1 VKVVAKILS
10 RSGDEV
16 TVAVTVRLGGSLL
29 EMEAAIQEATNALG
43 CCVTEEALKRF
54 DTDGSPIRVGAVKF
68 TARGRDPKAY
78 QTPYGVVEVDRYVYQ
93 TSRGG
98 RIHCPLEQQARIIRG
113 ATPLFASQISHKYA
127 QLNARAVQTDLAQN
141 HGRKVATSY
150 IQRVAKWVGDIAAA
164 KEEAWEYEMPRLP
177 GGIATIVASL
187 DGAMI
192 PMADS
197 DGWREAMVGTLSFYD
212 HDGERQHTV
221 YIAAAPEYGKHDFT
235 ARLAR
240 EIDRAKAHYPEAR
253 WLGIA
258 DGAPSNWAFLEQHTD
273 RQLIDFFHATEYIG
287 KLARA
292 RWPQRSAEDKR
303 AAWQHAHC
311 RRLKHDPGV
320 LDDLVAEAAQL
331 SRRPSLSQTLR
342 DDAYSAWTYF
352 NNHRHQ
358 MDYPG
363 FVAEG
368 LPIGSGVTEAACK
381 SLVKQRLC
389 ASGMRWKT
397 EGAKVVLSLRAL
409 TNTVGR
415 WSQFWQKIDQFG
427 AECFG

>member
-1 VKVVAKILS
+1 VTL
-10 RSGDEV
+10 EV
-16 TVAVTVRLGGSLL
+16 TVDLKGTLL
-29 EMEAAIQEATNALG
+29 EMEGAIQEASNAVG
-43 CCVTEEALKRF
+43 RCATEEALKRF
-54 DTDGSPIRVGAVKF
+54 DTDGSPIRVGALKL
-68 TARGRDPKAY
+68 TARGRDPKPY
-78 QTPYGVVEVDRYVYQ
+78 QTPYGVVEVERYVYQ

-98 RIHCPLEQQARIIRG
+98 RIYCPLEQQARIIRG

-127 QLNARAVQTDLAQN
+127 QLNARAVQTDLEQN
-141 HGRKVATSY
+141 HGRKIATSY
-150 IQRVAKWVGDIAAA
+150 IQHVAEWVGDIAAA
-164 KEEAWEYEMPRLP
+164 KEADWEYALPRLA
-177 GGIATIVASL
+177 GGIATVVASL

-212 HDGERQHTV
+212 HDGERQHTL
-221 YIAAAPEYGKHDFT
+221 YLAAAPEYGKHAFSE
-235 ARLAR
+235 RFAR
-240 EIDRAKAHYPEAR
+240 EIARAKQHHPAAR

-258 DGAPSNWAFLEQHTD
+258 DGAPSNWAFLEQHTE
-273 RQLIDFFHATEYIG
+273 RQLIDFFHASEYIG
-287 KLARA
+287 KLAQA
-292 RWPQRSAEDKR
+292 RWPQRHGEDQR

-311 RRLKHDPGV
+311 NRLKHDRGV
-320 LDDLVAEAAQL
+320 LEELVAEAARL
-331 SRRPSLSQTLR
+331 SRLATLSQKLR

-363 FVAEG
+363 FLAEG

-397 EGAKVVLSLRAL
+397 KGAKIVLSLRAL